1 MRPGVQPPS
10 GSMACPL
17 VPPSGRLTN
26 QPARP
31 LLGESRWVGRKGRL
45 TAGFTR
51 GRRFT
56 CHSEAQAAAVR
67 RPSLHTWPRLGQ
79 GHFRKRGGRSFLD
92 IGAVPTLSAAA
103 RHPRPRGPLCHLP
116 VRATTSWL
124 SRAHGALP
132 VLPPPSSSS
141 AAPCLLTARRSP
153 VGSVRLAG
161 HPLDPPGLC
170 PAASRVWGAGP
181 AHLSS
186 QQNLSF
192 RSHLDAHPPRNSS
205 STPSQTFLPGCPGRP
220 VPGAQLSLCSSR
232 PVCCPRPL
240 LASPRGAWGT
250 VGARGHLLDGWMH
263 VLRDYGVQ
271 GFTS

>member
-31 LLGESRWVGRKGRL
+31 LLGESRRVGRKGRL

-103 RHPRPRGPLCHLP
+103 RHPRPRGPPCHLP

-124 SRAHGALP
+124 SRAHGGPSRSASALL
-132 VLPPPSSSS
+132 VL
-141 AAPCLLTARRSP
+141 CSP
-153 VGSVRLAG
+153 V
-161 HPLDPPGLC
+161 PPDCSPEPRGLC
-170 PAASRVWGAGP
+170 P
-181 AHLSS
+181 
-186 QQNLSF
+186 
-192 RSHLDAHPPRNSS
+192 
-205 STPSQTFLPGCPGRP
+205 PGRP
-220 VPGAQLSLCSSR
+220 PARPAGPLPCCFPRVGCWSR
-232 PVCCPRPL
+232 TPL
-240 LASPRGAWGT
+240 LAAEPFRQVPPRRPPPEELFLDPQPDVPSWVPRAPRSQCMTLPLLVPPRVLAPAPPRIASGCLGHCGCSGT
-250 VGARGHLLDGWMH
+250 LVGWMDA
-263 VLRDYGVQ
+263 RAP
-271 GFTS
+271 

>member
-1 MRPGVQPPS
+1 MGGAGQ
-10 GSMACPL
+10 
-17 VPPSGRLTN
+17 
-26 QPARP
+26 
-31 LLGESRWVGRKGRL
+31 KGRL

-56 CHSEAQAAAVR
+56 CHSEAQAAAAAVR
-67 RPSLHTWPRLGQ
+67 RPSLHTWPCVGQ

-161 HPLDPPGLC
+161 HRSTRRASALLL
-170 PAASRVWGAGP
+170 PACGVLVPHTSPRSRTFPSGP
-181 AHLSS
+181 T
-186 QQNLSF
+186 
-192 RSHLDAHPPRNSS
+192 
-205 STPSQTFLPGCPGRP
+205 STPTP
-220 VPGAQLSLCSSR
+220 
-232 PVCCPRPL
+232 
-240 LASPRGAWGT
+240 
-250 VGARGHLLDGWMH
+250 
-263 VLRDYGVQ
+263 
-271 GFTS
+271 